1 MNYYKIEIEKKA
13 KKKLFKM
20 DKKNQ
25 FLILD
30 YLKNTLSKLENP
42 RSQGKA
48 LQGKYK
54 GKW

>member
-1 MNYYKIEIEKKA
+1 MAYIVKYDKRALKSIL
-13 KKKLFKM
+13 KL
-20 DKKNQ
+20 DKKSRKQ
-25 FLILD
+25 IKT
-30 YLKNTLSKLENP
+30 YIKEIIEKLENP